1 MKTKTGK
8 FAPLVS
14 VYIPTK
20 NRLELLK
27 RALESVLTQ
36 SYPNIEIVVV
46 DDGSSDGTRFY
57 LEKLGQKATVKPIF
71 MPASAG
77 ACVARNFA
85 VASSSGE
92 FVTGLDDD
100 DYFETDRIK
109 NFVDKWC
116 ELDRSGTPVAGLFDG
131 MHVVRRNER
140 LLVGLTPRADKVQ
153 LKVANIVGNQIFAPR
168 EHFIGAG
175 LFDSS
180 LPCWQDWD
188 MWLRMAALY
197 GEFVNCQNSSY
208 VMDLSSTSERI
219 STRPEFSIRY
229 GFRLFRSKHGPYSF
243 TEYAGLVNALCDY
256 PQVKLHLSEFIV
268 LAGSGRLSM
277 LSRKL
282 ARLLLTESTY
292 SMVRNRY
299 VSRPTK
305 SV

>member
-27 RALESVLTQ
+27 RALESVLNQ

-46 DDGSSDGTRFY
+46 DDGSSDGTRRY
-57 LEKLGQKATVKPIF
+57 LEDLSQKFKVRPIF

-85 VASSSGE
+85 VASSSGD

-100 DYFETDRIK
+100 DYFETDRIS
-109 NFVDKWC
+109 NFVDQWHGM
-116 ELDRSGTPVAGLFDG
+116 DRSGIPVAGLFDD
-131 MHVVRRNER
+131 MHVIRRNER
-140 LLVGLTPRADKVQ
+140 LLVGLPSRADKVQ
-153 LKVANIVGNQIFAPR
+153 LKAANIVGNQVFAPR

-188 MWLRMAALY
+188 MWLRMATIY
-197 GEFVNCQNSSY
+197 GDFVNCQNASY
-208 VMDLSSTSERI
+208 IMDLSSASERI
-219 STRPEFSIRY
+219 STRSEFSIRY
-229 GFRLFRSKHGPYSF
+229 GFRLFMSKHGPYSF
-243 TEYAGLVNALCDY
+243 REYASLVNALCDY
-256 PQVKLHLSEFIV
+256 PQVKLRLSEFIA

-277 LSRKL
+277 FSRKL

-292 SMVRNRY
+292 SMVRDRY
-299 VSRPTK
+299 AGRPT
-305 SV
+305 SSA

>member
-1 MKTKTGK
+1 MKTKTGNI
-8 FAPLVS
+8 APSVS

-36 SYPNIEIVVV
+36 SYPNIEIVVA
-46 DDGSSDGTRFY
+46 DDGSSDGTRLY
-57 LEKLGQKATVKPIF
+57 LEKLSQKSKVRAIF

-85 VASSSGE
+85 VTSSTGD

-100 DYFETDRIK
+100 DYFEVDRVS
-109 NFVDKWC
+109 NFVEKWYGLDK
-116 ELDRSGTPVAGLFDG
+116 SYGPVAGLFDG
-131 MHVVRRNER
+131 MQVVRRNER
-140 LLVGLTPRADKVQ
+140 LLVGFPPQADKAQ
-153 LKVANIVGNQIFAPR
+153 LKIANIVGNQIFAPR

-175 LFDSS
+175 LFDNS

-188 MWLRMAALY
+188 MWLRMAKLY
-197 GEFVNCQNSSY
+197 GEFVNCGNASY
-208 VMDLSSTSERI
+208 VMDLGGTSDRI

-243 TEYAGLVNALCDY
+243 REYAGLVNALCDY
-256 PQVKLHLSEFIV
+256 PQVKLHLSEFV
-268 LAGSGRLSM
+268 ALAGSGRLFA

-282 ARLLLTESTY
+282 ARLFLTESTY
-292 SMVRNRY
+292 SAVRNRY
-299 VSRPTK
+299 VSRPTN